1 MAQVETP
8 QFRDLA
14 TNVNSH
20 RGDRIFNRTITGL
33 AFSALIILAGITI
46 FLGSQT
52 VPVIQD
58 QGLSFLT

>member
-20 RGDRIFNRTITGL
+20 RGDRVFNRIITGL
-33 AFSALIILAGITI
+33 AFSALNLLTAPALTPAGT
-46 FLGSQT
+46 T
-52 VPVIQD
+52 EA
-58 QGLSFLT
+58 